1 MENNLTIKIP
11 EKKLRD
17 WKIAEVRNA
26 HGERL
31 EDIARTFY
39 DYANDKR
46 GKEDFKA
53 VETLLHCVNTIHK
66 QRESLDW
73 WLYEIRDTLRNEL
86 SLLIMENYGTSTLE
100 RVKP

>member
-1 MENNLTIKIP
+1 MEKNSTIKIP
-11 EKKLRD
+11 EDKLRD
-17 WKIAEVRNA
+17 WKIAEVTNA

-39 DYANDKR
+39 RYANEKR

-73 WLYEIRDTLRNEL
+73 WMYEIRDTLRIEL

-100 RVKP
+100 MVKP